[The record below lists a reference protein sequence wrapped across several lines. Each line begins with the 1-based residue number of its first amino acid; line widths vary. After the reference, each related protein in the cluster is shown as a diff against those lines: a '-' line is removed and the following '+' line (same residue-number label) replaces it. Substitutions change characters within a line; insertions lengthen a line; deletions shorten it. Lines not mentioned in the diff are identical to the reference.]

1 MHTSNFM
8 LFPSDIQND
17 SLVIFI
23 CRDTNLTCLGV
34 IPVHGHRRVSSML
47 KPETK
52 KKNLRCVSL
61 ISSDPLPMSD
71 SQRHRLNLY

>member
-23 CRDTNLTCLGV
+23 CWDTNLTCLRV
-34 IPVHGHRRVSSML
+34 IPVHCHGRVSAML

-52 KKNLRCVSL
+52 IKN
-61 ISSDPLPMSD
+61 
-71 SQRHRLNLY
+71 

>member
-23 CRDTNLTCLGV
+23 CRDTNLTCLRV

-52 KKNLRCVSL
+52 KKNLRDCK
-61 ISSDPLPMSD
+61 P
-71 SQRHRLNLY
+71 NFK